1 MGITLLYHMP
11 GGCARSL
18 GGKPAHPATDTR
30 KNMCVHTRRNG
41 LLRDTYPRV
50 RYAESKETV
59 AALPDTAHGGKE
71 GAKYLWQ
78 ILHGIFE
85 VYVSRRV

>member
-1 MGITLLYHMP
+1 MRTIAWGKNGASGNGYTKKHV
-11 GGCARSL
+11 RSC
-18 GGKPAHPATDTR
+18 G
-30 KNMCVHTRRNG
+30 RNG